1 MTTLE
6 GNPRSRPS
14 TPPTNGCRCRTAAAD
29 STRARKPGVPTMCR
43 REALRRKTPRGRTDT
58 YSRPQLNMFTNHCD
72 SQTCILSDKAHVFVS
87 TTWSHSQQT
96 RPLWNRLR
104 VVLLHS
110 LLLIHRSLPG
120 LQLREA
126 IQNGSVVAL
135 NHLQG
140 RVSMGVG
147 NRRFIARNE
156 LGLHSIPLRNPYS
169 VGLVQ
174 ILHHLQLLRS
184 LLLHELLQLLGSS
197 KGSAEVLVEN
207 VVPGV
212 QHHLDLD
219 ECLLI
224 GILRQIPT
232 NQKPLA

>member
-1 MTTLE
+1 MCLF
-6 GNPRSRPS
+6 PQH
-14 TPPTNGCRCRTAAAD
+14 
-29 STRARKPGVPTMCR
+29 GVIHN
-43 REALRRKTPRGRTDT
+43 KHIHYG
-58 YSRPQLNMFTNHCD
+58 
-72 SQTCILSDKAHVFVS
+72 
-87 TTWSHSQQT
+87 
-96 RPLWNRLR
+96 RLR

-110 LLLIHRSLPG
+110 LLLIHHSLPG

-126 IQNGSVVAL
+126 IQNGSVVTL
-135 NHLQG
+135 HHLQG

-147 NRRFIARNE
+147 NRRFITRNE

-174 ILHHLQLLRS
+174 ILHHLQLLRG

-207 VVPGV
+207 IVPGV

-219 ECLLI
+219 ERLLI

-232 NQKPLA
+232 DQKPLT